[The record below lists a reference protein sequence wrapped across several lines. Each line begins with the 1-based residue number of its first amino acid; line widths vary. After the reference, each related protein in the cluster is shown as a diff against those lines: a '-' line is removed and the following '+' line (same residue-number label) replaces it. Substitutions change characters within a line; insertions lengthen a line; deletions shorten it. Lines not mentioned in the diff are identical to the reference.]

1 MKIFWNFLSLIVFGS
16 YTVYL
21 FVVGKLLFFIHP
33 RYEWLTTVAG
43 LVLVITGIS
52 GIILNRKSLSI
63 KDISFRSLDFVICVL
78 IFCLFIV
85 PVKTLSSQSFSLRS
99 ANQSTKLSQNQAQD
113 LKKKFTGNVDS
124 SSFTMYDWVTAK
136 NLKDNTIFNGKQFK
150 GSGFV
155 SKTGDDSSMFNISRF
170 VISCCVADATPASLL
185 VKYDWE
191 NEYKVDDWV
200 ELTGTFEIKSV
211 DGKAQPIIIPKTITK
226 VQQPKNSYL
235 NQN

>member
-1 MKIFWNFLSLIVFGS
+1 MKIFWNFLSLIIFGS

-21 FVVGKLLFFIHP
+21 FAVGKLLFFIHP
-33 RYEWLTTVAG
+33 RYEWLTTAAG
-43 LVLVITGIS
+43 LVLIVTGIL
-52 GIILNRKSLSI
+52 GVTLNRKSIVI
-63 KDISFRSLDFVICVL
+63 KKTSFKSFDFVICVL
-78 IFCLFIV
+78 IFCLFLV
-85 PVKTLSSQSFSLRS
+85 PVKTLSSESFSLRS
-99 ANQSTKLSQNQAQD
+99 SAQSTKLSQNQVQD

-136 NLKDNTIFNGKQFK
+136 NLKDNAIFNGKQFK

-155 SKTGDDSSMFNISRF
+155 SKAGDSSMFNVSRF
-170 VISCCVADATPASLL
+170 VISCCVVDATPASLL

-211 DGKAQPIIIPKTITK
+211 DGKPQPIIIPKTITK
-226 VQQPKNSYL
+226 IQQPKNSYL